1 LEDCYIC
8 HITGYS
14 RSKVQAALKRSTPR
28 ISPKRTHYLTLQID
42 EFWTFVGKKCNKV
55 WLIYAYDLASGE
67 IVAYVRGTRNLA
79 TVIQLKQ
86 RLKALGATY
95 DRIASDYWVVFFN
108 RMSVKWENSTPLVL
122 RRITTACATGH
133 PARYVKP
140 NVFKGNIYHL
150 KVFAIG
156 FFYINYGHV

>member
-140 NVFKGNIYHL
+140 NVSKGNIYHL
-150 KVFAIG
+150 KVFTIG